1 MDGNEPGFA
10 YTLIQFL
17 VLLTVLVFVHEWG
30 HYALAR
36 LFGVRVETFSIGF
49 GRELFGWTD
58 KKKTRWKVSWIPL
71 GGYVKFFGDAG
82 VASNPEK
89 TLAAI
94 PPAERS
100 VCFHF
105 KPLWQR
111 ALIVAAGPVIN
122 LVFAVV
128 LYTGLLTGYGEVVFE
143 PVVTA
148 VETGSPAEA
157 AGLQPGDRIVAV
169 EGKTVA
175 TFDQIAPIVNVSA
188 GKPLRFTIA
197 RGTGT
202 LEFTIVPALVEAADP
217 LGDVI
222 PIGRIGISSGE
233 YTVRTYSLAG
243 GVVESFRKTGEMI
256 ALMGQSFVRIIKGEF
271 SKEELGGP
279 VKIAQY
285 TGEIAS
291 RGLAPY
297 LAFMALISINLG
309 LINLLPIPVLD
320 GGHLL
325 FYAIEGVKGAP
336 LSAKTQ
342 EMAAMIGLAFVLGLL
357 FVVTW
362 NDLKLPSFG

>member
-1 MDGNEPGFA
+1 MEASEPGFL

-30 HYALAR
+30 HYAVAR

-58 KKKTRWKVSWIPL
+58 RTKTRWKVSWVPL
-71 GGYVKFFGDAG
+71 GGYVKFFGDSGPAG
-82 VASNPEK
+82 NPAKALER
-89 TLAAI
+89 I
-94 PPAERS
+94 PPAERAA
-100 VCFHF
+100 CFHF
-105 KPLWQR
+105 KPVWQR
-111 ALIVAAGPVIN
+111 SLIVAAGPLIN
-122 LVFAVV
+122 LAFAVV

-148 VETGSPAEA
+148 VEAGSPAEA

-169 EGKTVA
+169 EGSA
-175 TFDQIAPIVNVSA
+175 IESFDQIAPIVNFNA
-188 GKPLRFTIA
+188 GKPLAFTIA
-197 RGTGT
+197 RGGGT
-202 LEFTIVPALVEAADP
+202 RTLAIVPATMETTDP
-217 LGDVI
+217 LGAKI
-222 PIGRIGISSGE
+222 PIGRIGISSSA
-233 YTVRTYSLAG
+233 YSVRTYTLAG
-243 GVVESFRKTGEMI
+243 GFLAGLGKTGDTIGFM
-256 ALMGQSFVRIIKGEF
+256 AQSFVRILKGEF

-279 VKIAQY
+279 IKIAQY

-297 LAFMALISINLG
+297 LAFLAIISINLG
-309 LINLLPIPVLD
+309 LVNLIPIPLLD

-325 FYAIEGVKGAP
+325 FYGIEAVKGAP

-342 EMAAMIGLAFVLGLL
+342 ERAAMIGLAFVLGLL